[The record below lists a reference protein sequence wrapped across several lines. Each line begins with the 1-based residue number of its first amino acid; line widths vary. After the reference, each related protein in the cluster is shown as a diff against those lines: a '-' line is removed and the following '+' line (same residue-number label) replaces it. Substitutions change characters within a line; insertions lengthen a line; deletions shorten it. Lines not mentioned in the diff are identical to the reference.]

1 MFTSQAVGKDGGIL
15 LEIFM
20 ERDKVKANEN
30 AKIRKRQISSYL
42 DRTSLVNKGFIIRL
56 KT

>member
-42 DRTSLVNKGFIIRL
+42 AEKAWSIKDLL
-56 KT
+56 

>member
-20 ERDKVKANEN
+20 GRDKVKANEN

-42 DRTSLVNKGFIIRL
+42 DRKSLVNKGFIIRL

>member
-42 DRTSLVNKGFIIRL
+42 DRKSLVNKGFIIRL